1 MRAHLNAQS
10 SAARPGMTGFFFSP
24 GLNLLGA
31 SSLTGV
37 DFAWDR
43 RGELAVLVVTF
54 ALPLGGVSVPSGH
67 SGGWERQDNV
77 S

>member
-1 MRAHLNAQS
+1 MRAHLNAPS
-10 SAARPGMTGFFFSP
+10 MAARPGTTGIFFTP
-24 GLNLLGA
+24 GLNLPGA

-54 ALPLGGVSVPSGH
+54 VLQWSGMAIPSRQ
-67 SGGWERQDNV
+67 SGGWER
-77 S
+77 